1 MLRRIKQLALQRLE
15 PATQHVR
22 LGCAELTTET
32 VKSGAV
38 SGNQIDL
45 NGFSN
50 TPRFRWI
57 MMRCHEQ

>member
-32 VKSGAV
+32 VQSSAFR
-38 SGNQIDL
+38 GNEIDL
-45 NGFSN
+45 NRFSN
-50 TPRFRWI
+50 TPRFRLFMKW
-57 MMRCHEQ
+57 CHE